1 VTRTSSRPRR
11 IALRSVRPVLGSH
24 GGGLADV
31 TVEAGR
37 ISAVEPAGE
46 RPPDTGAEVVDL
58 DGRYVLPGLWD
69 HHVHFTQWALR
80 RERLDLSTLTSAR
93 QVADEV
99 GRHHAHDRREPIV
112 GYGFRDALWPDLP
125 TAALL
130 DAAAPGRAVVLVS
143 ADLHCAWLSTPA
155 MRLVGADERADG
167 LLREAAWW
175 PVQQY
180 LRSMDERRED
190 GAARDAAD
198 AAAARGVV
206 GIIDFETADNVN
218 VWQRRVGSGTRS
230 LRVACATWPEHLDLT
245 IERGLRT
252 GNVVPGTDGLVTMG
266 PFKIS
271 LDGSLNTRTAFC
283 QDPYPA
289 LDATKRQHGVLLVE
303 PERLASLLA
312 RATAHGLACAVHA
325 IGDAANAAALD
336 AFERVGAHGSVE
348 HAQLLG
354 DADLARF
361 AAAGI
366 SASVQPAHLLTDHD
380 VADRYWPGRT
390 SRAFAYRSLL
400 AAGADLLL
408 GSDAPVSPL
417 DPWLTVAAAVARSEG
432 GAPPWHPEQALTARE
447 ALSASIPAGSGVH
460 AGAPADLVVI
470 DEDPLTCDV
479 ATLAAMPVAGTMVA
493 GQWTWQRW

>member
-1 VTRTSSRPRR
+1 MIGTSSEPRR
-11 IALRSVRPVLGSH
+11 LALRSVRPVLGSH
-24 GGGLADV
+24 RGDLVDV
-31 TVEAGR
+31 TIDGGR
-37 ISAVEPAGE
+37 VGSVEPAGE
-46 RPPDTGAEVVDL
+46 RPPDRWTEVVNL
-58 DGRYVLPGLWD
+58 EGRYVLPGLWD

-80 RERLDLSTLTSAR
+80 RERLDLSTVTSAR
-93 QVADEV
+93 QAADAV
-99 GRHHAHDRREPIV
+99 QRYYAHGRCRPIV

-125 TAALL
+125 TAELL
-130 DAAAPGRAVVLVS
+130 DAAAPGAAVILVS
-143 ADLHCAWLSTPA
+143 ADLHCAWLSTTA
-155 MRLVGADERADG
+155 LRHVGVDGADG
-167 LLREAAWW
+167 VLRESAWW
-175 PVQQY
+175 PVRQY
-180 LRSMDERRED
+180 LRSMDERRE
-190 GAARDAAD
+190 GVAARDAAE

-206 GIIDFETADNVN
+206 GIIDFETADNVD

-252 GNVVPGTDGLVTMG
+252 GSVVPGTDGLVTMG

-271 LDGSLNTRTAFC
+271 IDGSLNTRTAFC
-283 QDPYPA
+283 HDPYPA
-289 LDATKRQHGVLLVE
+289 LDGTERQHGVLLVE
-303 PERLASLLA
+303 SEHLASLLA
-312 RATAHGLACAVHA
+312 RATEHGLACAVHA
-325 IGDAANAAALD
+325 IGDAANTAALD

-348 HAQLLG
+348 HAQLLD

-361 AAAGI
+361 AAAGVC
-366 SASVQPAHLLTDHD
+366 ASVQPAHLLTDHD
-380 VADRYWPGRT
+380 VADRYWQGRT

-417 DPWLTVAAAVARSEG
+417 DPWLTVAAAVVRSEG

-447 ALSASIPAGSGVH
+447 ALSASLPAGREVG
-460 AGAPADLVVI
+460 AGAPADLVVV
-470 DEDPLTCDV
+470 DEDPLTCDG

>member
-1 VTRTSSRPRR
+1 
-11 IALRSVRPVLGSH
+11 
-24 GGGLADV
+24 
-31 TVEAGR
+31 
-37 ISAVEPAGE
+37 
-46 RPPDTGAEVVDL
+46 VDL
-58 DGRYVLPGLWD
+58 EGRYLLPGLWD
-69 HHVHFTQWALR
+69 HHVHVTQWALR

-93 QVADEV
+93 QVADAV
-99 GRHHAHDRREPIV
+99 RRYRASDRFQPIV

-125 TAALL
+125 TVELL
-130 DAAAPGRAVVLVS
+130 DAAAPEVAVILVS

-155 MRLVGADERADG
+155 LRLVGIDDSWDG
-167 LLREAAWW
+167 VLRESAWW
-175 PVQQY
+175 PVQRY
-180 LRSMDERRED
+180 LRSMDERRE
-190 GAARDAAD
+190 GAAARDAAD

-206 GIIDFETADNVN
+206 GIIDFETADNVD
-218 VWQRRVGSGTRS
+218 VWQRRVRSGTGS

-245 IERGLRT
+245 IQRGLRT
-252 GNVVPGTDGLVTMG
+252 GSVVPRTDGLVTMG

-283 QDPYPA
+283 HAPYPGLGA
-289 LDATKRQHGVLLVE
+289 AEGQHGVLLVE
-303 PERLASLLA
+303 SERLASLLA

-325 IGDAANAAALD
+325 IGDAANTAALD

-348 HAQLLG
+348 HAQLLD

-361 AAAGI
+361 AVVGV

-400 AAGADLLL
+400 TAGADLLL

-432 GAPPWHPEQALTARE
+432 GAPPWHPEQALTRRE
-447 ALSASIPAGSGVH
+447 ALSASMPAGSGVR
-460 AGAPADLVVI
+460 AGAPADLVVV
-470 DEDPLTCDV
+470 DEDPLTCDG

-493 GQWTWQRW
+493 GRWTWQRW